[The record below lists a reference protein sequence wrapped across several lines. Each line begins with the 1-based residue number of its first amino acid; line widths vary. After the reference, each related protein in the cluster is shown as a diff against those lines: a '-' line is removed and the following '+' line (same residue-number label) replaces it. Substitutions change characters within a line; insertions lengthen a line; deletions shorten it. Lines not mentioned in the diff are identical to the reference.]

1 MDTGYALYTIEQ
13 IPLDDLD
20 NSIPECQKT
29 CQERDDCNGFVYNPE
44 LDKCNLKSR
53 RKNKKTKEGY
63 VAGPKY
69 CASKSI
75 LKVVENVQ

>member
-13 IPLDDLD
+13 IPMDNLD

-29 CQERDDCNGFVYNPE
+29 CQERDDCNGFVYNRGY
-44 LDKCNLKSR
+44 DGCYLKSR
-53 RKNKKTKEGY
+53 RKNKKISEGN
-63 VAGPKY
+63 VAGPKF

-75 LKVVENVQ
+75 FYSC